1 MIDLPVVFERDV
13 FGRDFDGYTDNY
25 ENLKSFLENTLDK
38 TVGLLTSEMDEPP
51 YKTVSLEETEYC

>member
-25 ENLKSFLENTLDK
+25 ENLKSFLRTY
-38 TVGLLTSEMDEPP
+38 T
-51 YKTVSLEETEYC
+51 